1 MLLTAKADLNARAAK
16 FSSITALQAA
26 TKRGHFE
33 VVEMLLTAKVAQEDV
48 RTALQ
53 AAESIRDE
61 RLIKLLNSAV
71 HKS

>member
-53 AAESIRDE
+53 AAESIGDE